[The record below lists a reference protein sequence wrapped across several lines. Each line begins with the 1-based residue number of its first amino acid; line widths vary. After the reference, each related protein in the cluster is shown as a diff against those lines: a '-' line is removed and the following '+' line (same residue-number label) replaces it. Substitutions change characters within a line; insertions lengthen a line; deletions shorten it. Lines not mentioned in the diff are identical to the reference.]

1 MCRTAAERALAAELD
16 AVRPRLTA
24 AYTTGLPGT
33 RSAVLTR
40 LWRGLVHEPIP
51 WITAR
56 TADREG
62 VTLLLADGRRL
73 HGPPSDPWATAMT
86 ATRLDLDGRPFD
98 HPAELVAALAVPG
111 GGRLAAELDR
121 SVASMALSRTTPRRA
136 VTVPPT
142 APWDAEQTDTDG
154 HPYHP
159 GCRSR
164 PGFSAAEELAY
175 APEHR
180 PVVPLRLAAVED
192 AAVSGAWPDELRDG
206 AAVLIPVHPW
216 QAEHVLSGVPLRPGP
231 DAHPLLSLRTLAL
244 GEDAPWGTYAYGE
257 GGQDGSTRAYG
268 EGGPHG
274 STRAYGEGGPH
285 GSTRAYAYARGGV
298 HVKTS
303 LSTRLTSTVRDI
315 SAYTVTHAV
324 ATSAFLEGLAGRF
337 EGRFHI
343 ARTLAAAGAGTA
355 DLAVLL
361 REAPQVH
368 ARAAAGES
376 VVPVAAL
383 PALFASRTPA
393 ERFDRTVGF
402 ARLALGVCLELLDL
416 GVALEAH
423 GQNLLVVVDAEGRPL
438 RLVYR
443 DLADIRISPARLA
456 RHGVAAPPL
465 TGRLLDDDPDAL
477 RRKVLGGL
485 VTGALGPLAGDAP
498 TLGTVLEKVLP
509 DLVPTPDLRALRTD
523 PLPAKALT
531 LMRLDPEGRERWT
544 GLPNPLGTASGHRA

>member
-16 AVRPRLTA
+16 TVRPGLTA
-24 AYTTGLPGT
+24 AYTTGLPDT

-62 VTLLLADGRRL
+62 VTLRLADGRRL
-73 HGPPSDPWATAMT
+73 HGPPSDPWATAAT
-86 ATRLDLDGRPFD
+86 VTRLDLDGRPFD
-98 HPAELVAALAVPG
+98 HPAELVTALAVPG
-111 GGRLAAELDR
+111 GGRLAAELDH

-180 PVVPLRLAAVED
+180 PVVPLRLAVVED

-206 AAVLIPVHPW
+206 SAVLIPVHPW
-216 QAEHVLSGVPLRPGP
+216 QAEHVLSGLPLRPGP

-244 GEDAPWGTYAYGE
+244 GEGGPPWG
-257 GGQDGSTRAYG
+257 TRAYG
-268 EGGPHG
+268 E
-274 STRAYGEGGPH
+274 RDPH
-285 GSTRAYAYARGGV
+285 GSTRAYAYGGV

-315 SAYTVTHAV
+315 SAYTVTRAV
-324 ATSAFLEGLAGRF
+324 ATSVFLEGLAARF

-361 REAPQVH
+361 REAPHVH
-368 ARAAAGES
+368 ARVAAGES

-393 ERFDRTVGF
+393 ERFDLTVGF

-423 GQNLLVVVDAEGRPL
+423 GQNLLVVVDADGRPL

-443 DLADIRISPARLA
+443 DLADIRISPVRLA

-465 TGRLLDDDPDAL
+465 TGRLLDDDPEVL

-509 DLVPTPDLRALRTD
+509 DLVPTPDLRALRTE